1 MKKQFY
7 SYFDNELSQKE
18 KEKNKSVNRIYSVN
32 DNFAENY
39 EDSNSYKTPNI
50 YDNYFN
56 ISSI

>member
-18 KEKNKSVNRIYSVN
+18 KEKNKSVNRFYSVN
-32 DNFAENY
+32 DSFAENY

-50 YDNYFN
+50 R
-56 ISSI
+56 